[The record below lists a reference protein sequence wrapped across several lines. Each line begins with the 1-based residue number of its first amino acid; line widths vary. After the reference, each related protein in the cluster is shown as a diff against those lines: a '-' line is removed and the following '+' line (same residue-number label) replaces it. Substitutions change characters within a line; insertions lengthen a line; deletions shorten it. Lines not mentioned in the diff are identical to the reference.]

1 MSSKEAKSSGEG
13 ATSKSAPMLEPDAI
27 AAEAT
32 AFPNISLYD
41 PTGKEQDT
49 ESANALAPAAAAGGD
64 AAATAPVDEY
74 DFPDGGLR
82 GK

>member
-1 MSSKEAKSSGEG
+1 MSSKLSGGEG
-13 ATSKSAPMLEPDAI
+13 ATSKSAPILEPDAI
-27 AAEAT
+27 AAEGT
-32 AFPNISLYD
+32 AFPNNISVYD

-49 ESANALAPAAAAGGD
+49 ESAKPLAPSAAD